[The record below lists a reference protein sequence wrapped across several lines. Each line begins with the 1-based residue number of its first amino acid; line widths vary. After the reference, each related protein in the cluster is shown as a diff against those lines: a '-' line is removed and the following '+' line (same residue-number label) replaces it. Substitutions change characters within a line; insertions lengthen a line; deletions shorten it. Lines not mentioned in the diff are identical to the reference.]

1 MKVSFLNDHTD
12 CYILKTNKLTIN
24 ILPGFLMK
32 NWAEFYLV
40 ITHGFGSNSRLTLNF
55 ALQHKFKVSFW
66 HYNVRY
72 RIMRFD
78 MDSCKHTP
86 YTFSKRTY
94 LKNYFIFIMEIFPHD
109 AHVIR
114 HLIV

>member
-12 CYILKTNKLTIN
+12 CYIFKKIKVTIN
-24 ILPGFLMK
+24 TLPGFLMK
-32 NWAEFYLV
+32 NRAEFSLV

-72 RIMRFD
+72 RIMRSD
-78 MDSCKHTP
+78 MDSCKRTP
-86 YTFSKRTY
+86 YTFSKITY
-94 LKNYFIFIMEIFPHD
+94 LKNYFIFVMEIFS
-109 AHVIR
+109 A
-114 HLIV
+114 